1 MKNGIDCAIP
11 FSIVLIKT
19 VRMKGVEP
27 PRLAALDPKS
37 SVYCTKET
45 QKHSLS
51 ITYVF
56 CHFL

>member
-1 MKNGIDCAIP
+1 MKEKAPAFAGA
-11 FSIVLIKT
+11 FA